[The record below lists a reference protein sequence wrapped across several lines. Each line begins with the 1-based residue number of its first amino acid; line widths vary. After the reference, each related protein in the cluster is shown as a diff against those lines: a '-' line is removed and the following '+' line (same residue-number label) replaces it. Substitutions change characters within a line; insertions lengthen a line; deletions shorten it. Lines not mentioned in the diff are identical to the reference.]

1 MAVHW
6 LVVYCVITIFSDYTP
21 TTTITRC
28 KHGDHPASFVRIKHQ
43 ASLVSLL
50 SHSLPFPWHWWS
62 SRGGISGYIGTSAA
76 FINSVINCFM
86 VKMNILFSVVAE
98 PHYITPPLF
107 SRMEIGLNL
116 ISCNHSAT
124 ITHYMGGYEVTD
136 RIPC

>member
-6 LVVYCVITIFSDYTP
+6 LVLHCVITIFSDYTP

-50 SHSLPFPWHWWS
+50 SHSLPFPWYWWS

-98 PHYITPPLF
+98 PHDIPHPTSPLF

-116 ISCNHSAT
+116 ISSDNSVT
-124 ITHYMGGYEVTD
+124 ITGY
-136 RIPC
+136 I